1 LTQDDDLKKSII
13 YDSSVIRTVLAYK
26 SIVFFLIIPT
36 LIIFFFIIKVFEKI
50 ETEKNE
56 VNIYSEN
63 ILSIQKFFLG
73 QFSDIDSKIE
83 PIIKKGDSIQKIL
96 SDYRVNPSDINAVSN
111 LLRRDY
117 NQPLRPDQKLSV
129 ILSREKN
136 GISIS
141 RLTLA
146 VDNITSIHI
155 YLNKDKVFESKI
167 VAKILTKKNH
177 YVETTIDRSL
187 FGSTKDSGIE
197 NSIVIRFARLYGFEF
212 DFQRDLKKN
221 DKIKILYERYLDD
234 DGIAQKTGNII
245 FSQIIG
251 QEKNISLYRYEAP
264 DGKTGYYTTDGK
276 SIEKTLMRTPINGAK
291 LSSRFG
297 FRIHPILGFNAMHQ
311 GTDFAAPVGTP
322 IMASGNGIVEYAGWK
337 GGYGKF
343 ITIRHNSEYKTNY
356 AHLSDY
362 AKGMRK
368 GTKVQQ
374 GQIIGYVGST
384 GSSTGPHLHYE
395 IEVNGKKVNSQTLK
409 LPDALPLEGN
419 NKLIFETQK
428 RNIEVLIADI
438 SKKK

>member
-1 LTQDDDLKKSII
+1 VIKTLTSYKSKIFFLLT
-13 YDSSVIRTVLAYK
+13 SSV
-26 SIVFFLIIPT
+26 
-36 LIIFFFIIKVFEKI
+36 IIFFFIISNLKNIEK
-50 ETEKNE
+50 EPSE
-56 VNIYSEN
+56 VGIYSEN
-63 ILSIQKFFLG
+63 ILKIQKFFLG
-73 QFSDIDSKIE
+73 QFNDIESKIE
-83 PIIKKGDSIQKIL
+83 PIIKRGDSIQKIL
-96 SDYRVNPSDINAVSN
+96 SDYRVNPSDINVVSN
-111 LLRRDY
+111 LLRRNY
-117 NQPLRPDQKLSV
+117 NQPLRPDQKLSL

-136 GISIS
+136 DILIF

-146 VDNITSIHI
+146 IDNITSIHI

-167 VAKILTKKNH
+167 VTKILSKKNH

-187 FGSTKDSGIE
+187 YGSTKNSGIE
-197 NSIVIRFARLYGFEF
+197 NSVVTRFARLYGFEF

-234 DGIAQKTGNII
+234 DGVIQKTGNII

-251 QEKNISLYRYEAP
+251 QEKNISLYRYESP

-362 AKGMRK
+362 AKGIIK
-368 GTKVQQ
+368 GAKVQQ

-395 IEVNGKKVNSQTLK
+395 IEVNGKKVNSQTLR
-409 LPDALPLEGN
+409 LPDTLPLEGN